1 MAASGSGDLK
11 RTGGFDIDSSTVS
24 KFCYEQHLRHIW
36 TTNHASTFKMPWEL
50 TLNTPWDACKKLRTS
65 SFDLHG
71 PLPPV
76 PVSANVCNSDEG
88 ADEILSFK
96 QIGVKAVKNADSRL
110 WADKLSWERKCAYK
124 KWVGII
130 LRQVSAFDIAR
141 QQVTCHTMEFARG
154 GLLESVKDSLGM
166 KASATLHSR
175 AGPIL
180 QYIQFCEDRGIQAF
194 PLVEPIVY
202 DYVKSCE
209 SKAATYARS
218 FLLALSFT
226 NFHFGLTGTLSI
238 MSSGRIKGLVNT
250 MYAKKRKLMQ
260 RPPLTVVQIIHL
272 EDIVLNSHK
281 TEYDRVAAGFFL
293 FVLMGRLRFSD
304 GQQICQLQ
312 LDQQPDG
319 FGFVE
324 AVAAKTKTSVSL
336 ERKTRHLPVAV
347 PLIPF
352 GDQQWLPAWL
362 ELRKKIFGNLA
373 NSKDDFIPLLPAPA
387 ANGSW
392 SKMPLSV
399 TSGANWLRS
408 LLHDTLDPR
417 GTPVGTHSLKAS
429 LLSMAAK
436 YGLPHSQRKLLG
448 YHAGSKEQSMLCY
461 SRDSMA
467 EPLRQMCEMIRAVK
481 NKAFLP
487 DCSRS
492 GRFPLK
498 EPGEE
503 VIEGDELSESSS
515 SGSENEEETH
525 HESEESAC
533 EKLLCQ
539 WQPATVEP
547 MEEKVFVRHRISRC
561 IHALADEAGLEFVCG
576 RRMSQSYDVLEPKP
590 SFCHPVCQTCFR
602 DRAT

>member
-1 MAASGSGDLK
+1 MAASGSGNLK
-11 RTGGFDIDSSTVS
+11 RTGGFNMDSSTVS
-24 KFCYEQHLRHIW
+24 KSCYEQHLRHIW
-36 TTNHASTFKMPWEL
+36 STNHASTFKMPWEL
-50 TLNTPWDACKKLRTS
+50 NLNTPWDVCKKLRTS
-65 SFDLHG
+65 NFDLHG

-76 PVSANVCNSDEG
+76 PITAEVCNSDEG
-88 ADEILSFK
+88 KVEILSFK

-130 LRQVSAFDIAR
+130 LRQVNAFDIAR

-154 GLLESVKDSLGM
+154 GLLESVKDSLGT

-175 AGPIL
+175 AGPVL

-194 PLVEPIVY
+194 PLVEPVVY

-226 NFHFGLTGTLSI
+226 NFHFGLTGTSSVLG
-238 MSSGRIKGLVNT
+238 SGRIKGLVNT
-250 MYAKKRKLMQ
+250 MYAKKRKLLQ
-260 RPPLTVVQIIHL
+260 RPPLTVMQIVHL
-272 EDIVLNSHK
+272 EDVVLNSRK
-281 TEYDRVAAGFFL
+281 TEYDRIAAGFFL

-304 GQQICQLQ
+304 GQQVCQLQ

-347 PLIPF
+347 PLLPF
-352 GDQQWLPAWL
+352 GDQQWLPTWL
-362 ELRKKIFGNLA
+362 ELRKKVFGDAA
-373 NSKDDFIPLLPAPA
+373 NSRDDFIPLLPAPA
-387 ANGSW
+387 AHGSW
-392 SKMPLSV
+392 SRVPLSV

-408 LLHDTLDPR
+408 LLQDTLDPN

-436 YGLPHSQRKLLG
+436 FGLPHSQRKLLG
-448 YHAGSKEQSMLCY
+448 YHAGGKEQSMLCY

-467 EPLRQMCEMIRAVK
+467 EPLRQMCDMIRAVK
-481 NKAFLP
+481 NRDFLP

-492 GRFPLK
+492 GRFPRR
-498 EPGEE
+498 EPGQEIIEE
-503 VIEGDELSESSS
+503 EELSESSS
-515 SGSENEEETH
+515 SGSENEEDVQ
-525 HESEESAC
+525 HESEETAC
-533 EKLLCQ
+533 EKVLGQ
-539 WQPATVEP
+539 WQPAAAEP
-547 MEEKVFVRHRISRC
+547 LEEKVFVRHRISRC
-561 IHALADEAGLEFVCG
+561 IHAMADETGLEFVCG

-590 SFCHPVCQTCFR
+590 SFCHPVCQLCFK

>member
-1 MAASGSGDLK
+1 M
-11 RTGGFDIDSSTVS
+11 VS
-24 KFCYEQHLRHIW
+24 RF
-36 TTNHASTFKMPWEL
+36 
-50 TLNTPWDACKKLRTS
+50 
-65 SFDLHG
+65 
-71 PLPPV
+71 
-76 PVSANVCNSDEG
+76 VS
-88 ADEILSFK
+88 
-96 QIGVKAVKNADSRL
+96 
-110 WADKLSWERKCAYK
+110 Y
-124 KWVGII
+124 
-130 LRQVSAFDIAR
+130 
-141 QQVTCHTMEFARG
+141 
-154 GLLESVKDSLGM
+154 SLINNRM
-166 KASATLHSR
+166 
-175 AGPIL
+175 
-180 QYIQFCEDRGIQAF
+180 
-194 PLVEPIVY
+194 V
-202 DYVKSCE
+202 
-209 SKAATYARS
+209 
-218 FLLALSFT
+218 
-226 NFHFGLTGTLSI
+226 
-238 MSSGRIKGLVNT
+238 
-250 MYAKKRKLMQ
+250 
-260 RPPLTVVQIIHL
+260 
-272 EDIVLNSHK
+272 
-281 TEYDRVAAGFFL
+281 
-293 FVLMGRLRFSD
+293 
-304 GQQICQLQ
+304 
-312 LDQQPDG
+312 

-533 EKLLCQ
+533 EKLLGQ

-561 IHALADEAGLEFVCG
+561 IHALADETGLEFVCG

>member
-1 MAASGSGDLK
+1 
-11 RTGGFDIDSSTVS
+11 
-24 KFCYEQHLRHIW
+24 
-36 TTNHASTFKMPWEL
+36 MPWEL

-260 RPPLTVVQIIHL
+260 RPPLTVSQIVHL

-312 LDQQPDG
+312 LDRQPDG

-352 GDQQWLPAWL
+352 GDQQWLPVWL

-533 EKLLCQ
+533 EKLLGQ

-561 IHALADEAGLEFVCG
+561 IHALADETGLEFVCG